1 MEFVTWGIRV
11 NSVCP
16 GLIVTEINAGSPH
29 LKPLIDLTPMGRA
42 GTVDEIA
49 RLVRFLA
56 SDEASFITG
65 EDFVADGGFIAGAA
79 YRRVAV
85 EAGLLPPVAG
95 GERAG

>member
-1 MEFVTWGIRV
+1 
-11 NSVCP
+11 
-16 GLIVTEINAGSPH
+16 
-29 LKPLIDLTPMGRA
+29 MGRA

-65 EDFVADGGFIAGAA
+65 EDFVVDGGFIAGAA

-85 EAGLLPPVAG
+85 EAGLLPPVAAAAARLSRSEPRG
-95 GERAG
+95 RRPLPEHFQRRVERPRI